1 VTTGLGTV
9 RDAPERE
16 RFELE
21 VDGEIVGFVQY
32 RRRPG
37 AVAFLHTEIDPGHEG
52 SGLGSVLVAGALD
65 EVRRTGG
72 HVLPLCPFVRSFI
85 ERHPEYLDLVPE
97 ERRAQ
102 FGLTRDGSADQR

>member
-1 VTTGLGTV
+1 MATGLSTV

-21 VDGEIVGFVQY
+21 VDGELVGFVQY
-32 RRRPG
+32 RRRSG
-37 AVAFLHTEIDPGHEG
+37 GVAFLHTEIDPGHEG
-52 SGLGSVLVAGALD
+52 SGLGGVLVAGAFD
-65 EVRRTGG
+65 EVRRKGG
-72 HVLPLCPFVRSFI
+72 QVLPFCPFVRSFI

-102 FGLTRDGSADQR
+102 FGLTRDG